1 MRFLLSKKNLQTT
14 QLKLRQKLTR
24 ELLIY
29 HLHGAAALKVGG
41 GDPLYD
47 NLSFTTDWAIFYLSI
62 EISHSLN
69 LELKETAMF

>member
-1 MRFLLSKKNLQTT
+1 M
-14 QLKLRQKLTR
+14 
-24 ELLIY
+24 Y
-29 HLHGAAALKVGG
+29 HLHGAPALKVGG

-47 NLSFTTDWAIFYLSI
+47 NLSFTTYWAVFYLSI